1 MLAVALLVAL
11 PGVGGHALD
20 LEGELTE
27 ILALLPGRY
36 RGVAPDPRD
45 PEAPAQ
51 PLFHKI
57 VRIDAP
63 QFGSDAVYYHVIARE
78 GYDSVTPF
86 QQKIYAFDRSAGRA
100 GNAMRSWVY
109 LPTTPGT
116 NLDQDPARQRSLQRE
131 ELMSFPTPACAIRWS
146 RRSPSGEYTA
156 RVQPADCVFPS
167 AAFRQDLRPDMTYV
181 LSPASFGIED
191 ILNGEDGRPL
201 FPSSGIVTA
210 TRETSR

>member
-1 MLAVALLVAL
+1 MQRTSMLAVALLVAL

-100 GNAMRSWVY
+100 GNAMRSWVFECAKSRVR
-109 LPTTPGT
+109 LVFSHP
-116 NLDQDPARQRSLQRE
+116 LDAGQGACVNPCSANKPIGALGSA
-131 ELMSFPTPACAIRWS
+131 EL
-146 RRSPSGEYTA
+146 
-156 RVQPADCVFPS
+156 
-167 AAFRQDLRPDMTYV
+167 L
-181 LSPASFGIED
+181 
-191 ILNGEDGRPL
+191 
-201 FPSSGIVTA
+201 
-210 TRETSR
+210 